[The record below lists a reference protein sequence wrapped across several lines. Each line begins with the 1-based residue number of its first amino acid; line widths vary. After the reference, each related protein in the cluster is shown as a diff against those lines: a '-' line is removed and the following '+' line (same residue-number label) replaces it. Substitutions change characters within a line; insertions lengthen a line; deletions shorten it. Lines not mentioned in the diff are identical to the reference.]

1 MGACG
6 GKMINAEAQKK
17 MQLEHM
23 YSNKMRLKDIT
34 SQTLSLTGK
43 QCSLKLDTLH
53 SLKQRSLKGLNADDI
68 LNCKDDT
75 VRSILSF
82 RSFRGNAFTPD
93 IGGAALTPGLTP
105 GLTAGLPRTPSVHLK
120 RYNQLHGEDLRADEV
135 PAIPFL
141 GWDNL
146 IAIAAHDGMKD
157 EMTRFCQEHKKI
169 LARYTI
175 TGTQTTCSKVK
186 EIFGDDP
193 DFQPGPQL
201 ESGPLGG
208 DAQIGALIAEK
219 KVFMVIF
226 FIDPLDV
233 HPHMADIHTLQRLC
247 TLHNVYAS
255 YNRATADLLMEHLQT
270 DRVEKDY
277 GICASYKRYTKLRK
291 QRFANCKSMSRPE
304 FGQGVDT
311 PALPTMA
318 A

>member
-17 MQLEHM
+17 MKLEDM
-23 YSNKMRLKDIT
+23 YSNNMRLQDIT
-34 SQTLSLTGK
+34 SQSLSLTGK
-43 QCSLKLDTLH
+43 QSSVKLNTLR
-53 SLKQRSLKGLNADDI
+53 SLKQRSLKADDV

-75 VRSILSF
+75 MRSL

-93 IGGAALTPGLTP
+93 IGGGACTP

-135 PAIPFL
+135 PDTPFL

-157 EMTRFCQEHKKI
+157 EMSRFCQDHKEI
-169 LARYTI
+169 LSRYTI

-186 EIFGDDP
+186 EIFGDNP

-291 QRFANCKSMSRPE
+291 QRFANCKSVSRPE
-304 FGQGVDT
+304 FGQDADT
-311 PALPTMA
+311 PALA